1 MYSRDHTL
9 TLTGPTSVADTSK
22 AHMATQPLTFG
33 PTQQIQLKDKNS
45 SHSVFAGKREGKDE
59 PTALCGREK

>member
-1 MYSRDHTL
+1 MVIKPL
-9 TLTGPTSVADTSK
+9 TLTKIQPKDTY
-22 AHMATQPLTFG
+22 
-33 PTQQIQLKDKNS
+33 S